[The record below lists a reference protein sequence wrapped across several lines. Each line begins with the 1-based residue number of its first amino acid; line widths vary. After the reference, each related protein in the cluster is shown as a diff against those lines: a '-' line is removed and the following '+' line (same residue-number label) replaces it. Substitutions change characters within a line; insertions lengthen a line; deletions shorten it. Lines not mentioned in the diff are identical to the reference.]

1 MLGYRMLNNAWAEPP
16 SERLQNAVQKVLQ
29 RDSAAEAI
37 LEIERRQHISQHG
50 RICSNCN
57 VVLSKAAAKKC
68 NGCRR
73 VYYCSTQC
81 QRAAWHDHRQICT
94 DTIPTITC
102 HAVILLPDHRCSFL
116 YQEWFE
122 SNPHAS
128 RPPVGI
134 RIISRDTFKAWLGER
149 KYEKTMASLA
159 IYGYPKLN
167 LASVLEGFPAS
178 RLAADRLSRA

>member
-1 MLGYRMLNNAWAEPP
+1 MLGYRMLSNAWAEPP

-50 RICSNCN
+50 RICSTCN

-68 NGCRR
+68 SRCRR
-73 VYYCSTQC
+73 VYYCSTEC